1 MSSCSLKSN
10 TPATRTV
17 SPCLRLAPVLAL
29 LLVLPVTLPL
39 SCTPGLPAPA
49 AAQLEPNPGLVR
61 VLAVAP
67 SIRCE
72 LAYATAANFTHRV
85 LYDADVCL
93 LRPRVAER
101 LARVQTRLAAQGLS
115 LVLLDAYRPLSVQRL
130 MWSLVPDERYVA
142 DPRKG
147 SRHNRGTAVDVTLLE
162 TSTGR
167 RPVMPTQFDEFST
180 AAARGAPCGTPE
192 PCRNR
197 DLLQAAMEAE
207 GFVGLPTE
215 WWHFDDPD
223 WQSYGL
229 LDVPLGSVAAG
240 SAK

>member
-1 MSSCSLKSN
+1 VHGRLSL
-10 TPATRTV
+10 TR
-17 SPCLRLAPVLAL
+17 SLRLPLLTAPPLAL
-29 LLVLPVTLPL
+29 ALAVSLLLALGCGGGRL
-39 SCTPGLPAPA
+39 WPAPPRPA
-49 AAQLEPNPGLVR
+49 LEPGLVR

-130 MWSLVPDERYVA
+130 MWSLIPDERYVA

-147 SRHNRGTAVDVTLLE
+147 SRHNRGSAVDVTLLE
-162 TSTGR
+162 APTGR

-229 LDVPLGSVAAG
+229 LDVPLGSVAVG
-240 SAK
+240 SAE

>member
-1 MSSCSLKSN
+1 MNDVFRPRSISPSS
-10 TPATRTV
+10 
-17 SPCLRLAPVLAL
+17 RLVPPLTL
-29 LLVLPVTLPL
+29 LLWLSLPL
-39 SCTPGLPAPA
+39 SCTTGLLPPA
-49 AAQLEPNPGLVR
+49 AARLVPDPGLVR
-61 VLAVAP
+61 VLDVAP

-72 LAYATAANFTHRV
+72 LAYATAANFTKRV

-101 LARVQTRLAAQGLS
+101 LARVQVRLAEQSLS
-115 LVLLDAYRPLSVQRL
+115 LVVLDAYRPLSVQRL

-147 SRHNRGTAVDVTLLE
+147 SRHNRGTAVDVTLVDP
-162 TSTGR
+162 STGL
-167 RPVMPTQFDEFST
+167 RPVMPTPFDDFST
-180 AAARGAPCGTPE
+180 SAARGAPCATPA

-207 GFVGLPTE
+207 GFVGMPTE
-215 WWHFDDPD
+215 WWHFDDPE

-229 LDVPLGSVAAG
+229 LDVPLGAVSGAG
-240 SAK
+240 K